1 MLNQIGNGGCKM
13 GSFLVRCG
21 VTNQTIQEKEE
32 VVIVPVVENKRESP
46 VYYKDSFDD
55 TTQTHIPMKKVC
67 YATDR
72 YTPLGYIFKGYYED
86 YGLFNLN
93 VTDNSQ
99 MLKSFIKY
107 IKRNCPATF
116 TNRADETFDIYL
128 YRHEVDDLQWLN
140 EVSQRVSTIL
150 LSTDS
155 KVTISLDNVIM
166 FGKDKEL
173 LNPLEYFQKYS
184 SI

>member
-1 MLNQIGNGGCKM
+1 MTSQFITYPDLINSPKNHPVLIIDANQYQI
-13 GSFLVRCG
+13 
-21 VTNQTIQEKEE
+21 
-32 VVIVPVVENKRESP
+32 
-46 VYYKDSFDD
+46 
-55 TTQTHIPMKKVC
+55 
-67 YATDR
+67 
-72 YTPLGYIFKGYYED
+72 ED
-86 YGLFNLN
+86 IGLFCK
-93 VTDNSQ
+93 V
-99 MLKSFIKY
+99 
-107 IKRNCPATF
+107 
-116 TNRADETFDIYL
+116 ADETFDIYL